1 MQILDALG
9 VNAVAVVWHL
19 VNFLILIVVLQRF
32 LYRPVMRMLD
42 ERAARIRDSLAQ
54 AEAVRAETARLQ
66 DEAGK
71 ILGEARGEGQR
82 LREEAR
88 RSAEQ
93 MLAAAQR
100 QAREES
106 QHILER
112 AQADLARE
120 REKAFQEL
128 RQEVA
133 DLALAA
139 ASRVLRRSLDGKAQR
154 ELIDEFLSS
163 GTTEQQAG
171 SREPM

>member
-9 VNAVAVVWHL
+9 INAVAVVWHL

-54 AEAVRAETARLQ
+54 AEAVREETSRLQ
-66 DEAGK
+66 EEAGK
-71 ILGEARGEGQR
+71 ILDEARSEGQR

-88 RSAEQ
+88 RAADQ

-106 QHILER
+106 ERIIER
-112 AQADLARE
+112 AQADLVRE
-120 REKAFQEL
+120 REQAFLEL
-128 RQEVA
+128 RQQVV
-133 DLALAA
+133 DLTLAA

-154 ELIDEFLSS
+154 ELIHEFLSNR
-163 GTTEQQAG
+163 GAERQTRRGE
-171 SREPM
+171 RN